1 MYLNHEQLE
10 TVVELTPLV
19 SIDLFIVNAA
29 NEVLVGYRNNRP
41 AQGYW
46 FVPGGRILKNETFEQ
61 AFTRISQSEI
71 GFAMQFANAKPL
83 GAYQHFYPDS
93 RFGEHLSTH
102 YVALGFLVKLEAE
115 VGFSVSDNQHSDL
128 KWIPLDVLDADE
140 SVHEMTKAYLS
151 AVRQL
156 LFES

>member
-1 MYLNHEQLE
+1 MYLNHEQLQ

-61 AFTRISQSEI
+61 AFTRISQNELNI
-71 GFAMQFANAKPL
+71 AMHFATAKPL
-83 GAYQHFYPDS
+83 GAYQHFYSDS

-102 YVALGFLVKLEAE
+102 YVALGYLVKLDAE
-115 VGFSVSDNQHSDL
+115 VSFAVGDSQHSDL
-128 KWIPLDVLDADE
+128 KWIALDGLEADE
-140 SVHEMTKAYLS
+140 SVHDMTKAYLP
-151 AVRQL
+151 AVREL
-156 LFES
+156 L

>member
-41 AQGYW
+41 AQGSW
-46 FVPGGRILKNETFEQ
+46 FVPGGRILKNESFEQ
-61 AFTRISQSEI
+61 AFGRISQNELNI
-71 GFAMQFANAKPL
+71 AMQFATAKPL
-83 GAYQHFYPDS
+83 GAYQHFYSDS

-102 YVALGFLVKLEAE
+102 YVALGYLVKLSAE
-115 VGFSVSDNQHSDL
+115 VSFAVGDSQHSDL
-128 KWIPLDVLDADE
+128 KWIPLNELEADE
-140 SVHEMTKAYLS
+140 SVHEMTKAYLP
-151 AVRQL
+151 AVRRL
-156 LFES
+156 V